1 MTPLLEQFLSESRDF
16 LQSIGDLVL
25 QLERSPQDTVL
36 LNDLFRAVHTLKGN
50 SGLFEFPDMTRVL
63 HAGEDVLVAVREHE
77 LDYSQALADC
87 LLEAMDF
94 IVLLCD
100 QVAKTGSLGSEYMLS
115 ANQHVQQLR
124 GFLTPSAQPE
134 SAPAN
139 AGLGALS
146 SLFSEAP
153 FNFSTRC
160 KMWMHLQT
168 APEHSLYWVRYT
180 PVEDCFFQ
188 GDDPLLIC
196 AQIPGVLARVIRALR
211 PWPNLAELDAFQSQL
226 EYQVVSSAPQA
237 QLVEHLHF
245 VPNQFHLQA
254 ISQADC
260 VQVELNALTAEEQLA
275 LIAVYHS
282 LVKERSCANLALV
295 WQPRFNSA
303 AWAACWGWLDFWC
316 SYAKGDAAVVAQYLA
331 QACGIEPAAAAQTAP
346 PLGLESAQFN
356 RETICEEDQAALLS
370 LLARQRIILYLTDQ
384 PAWRQGRLNAVVS
397 VLRQCC
403 KALGFSDAIASLN
416 QAAQDGV
423 AALQDWLEAFVNQ
436 VQTLDVPA
444 AKETVLAAPLEHTIP
459 QANTAEP
466 SAINSALVRDIPS
479 PGQELN
485 SYLQELSSPR
495 QEFSSPRQEH
505 DNPPQEINSPAPE
518 INNPTPDANSPAA
531 ATLGLKRGDETPGL
545 GKSIKV
551 DQAKIDRLMNLIGE
565 LIVAKNALPYLAS
578 RAEEGMGVREL
589 AREIKSH
596 HGVVNRI
603 ADEMQDAIMQIRMMP
618 FSTISARYPRLVRD
632 IARKLAKDV
641 QFLVEGEETEAD
653 KNIIESLADPLVHIL
668 RNSLDHGIELPEERT
683 RLGKSPQA
691 CLRLRASQEA
701 DRVVID
707 VSDDGRG
714 IDPEKIKRK
723 AYEKGLIDETLLER
737 MSERDAIQLIFAAG
751 FSTAETV
758 SDLSGRG
765 VGMDVVRSAVERVNG
780 SISIDSQVGKGTH
793 IRISLPLSM
802 AVTRVMLVE
811 ADRQLFAVPMDE
823 VVETVRVPRSQ
834 IHTLKQHQTTLLRG
848 RIVPLAQVHQLLALT
863 AEACFNEDDECAVLV
878 VRVGDHVLGLVVDD
892 FHGTEDIIQK
902 PLAGVLAN
910 LRGFSGSALLGDGSV
925 LMVLNIKELL

>member
-16 LQSIGDLVL
+16 LQSIGDLLL
-25 QLERSPQDTVL
+25 QLERSPQDAVL

-77 LDYSQALADC
+77 LDYSQTLADC

-134 SAPAN
+134 SAQTN
-139 AGLGALS
+139 AGLGAVS

-153 FNFSTRC
+153 FNFAARC
-160 KMWMHLQT
+160 QMWMHLQA

-196 AQIPGVLARVIRALR
+196 AQIPAVLARVIRALR

-260 VQVELNALTAEEQLA
+260 VQAELNALTAEEQLA

-282 LVKERSCANLALV
+282 LVKERSCANLGPD
-295 WQPRFNSA
+295 WQRRFNSA

-316 SYAKGDAAVVAQYLA
+316 RCAKGDAAVVAHYLA
-331 QACGIEPAAAAQTAP
+331 QACAIEPAPAVHTAVTVE
-346 PLGLESAQFN
+346 LENAQFN

-370 LLARQRIILYLTDQ
+370 LLAQQRIILNLTDQ

-403 KALGFSDAIASLN
+403 KALGFNDALASLN
-416 QAAQDGV
+416 QAAHNGV
-423 AALQDWLEAFVNQ
+423 AALQSWLEAFVNQ

-444 AKETVLAAPLEHTIP
+444 AKEAFLAASLEHTTP
-459 QANTAEP
+459 QAQAAEP
-466 SAINSALVRDIPS
+466 SAINSALVRDLPS

-495 QEFSSPRQEH
+495 QEH
-505 DNPPQEINSPAPE
+505 NNPPQEINTPAPE
-518 INNPTPDANSPAA
+518 INNPTSDANNPAA

-668 RNSLDHGIELPEERT
+668 RNSLDHGIELPDERT
-683 RLGKSPQA
+683 RLGKPPQA

-737 MSERDAIQLIFAAG
+737 MSERDA
-751 FSTAETV
+751 
-758 SDLSGRG
+758 
-765 VGMDVVRSAVERVNG
+765 
-780 SISIDSQVGKGTH
+780 
-793 IRISLPLSM
+793 
-802 AVTRVMLVE
+802 
-811 ADRQLFAVPMDE
+811 
-823 VVETVRVPRSQ
+823 
-834 IHTLKQHQTTLLRG
+834 
-848 RIVPLAQVHQLLALT
+848 
-863 AEACFNEDDECAVLV
+863 
-878 VRVGDHVLGLVVDD
+878 
-892 FHGTEDIIQK
+892 
-902 PLAGVLAN
+902 
-910 LRGFSGSALLGDGSV
+910 
-925 LMVLNIKELL
+925 